1 MSELVVDAR
10 ILVYRVTVGLIDSE
24 ETGGL
29 EGRLLGAS
37 ALVAPSCEFM
47 RSYRMLKTLGAEG
60 YLTPSDVVRLS
71 MLVCESGVELRPL
84 WPWDI
89 PRISALNCHPPDA
102 WYQHRRES
110 GCSVPYE
117 KRRAADA
124 RSRMSDRGLLTDL
137 PKAATA
143 GCVLRRD
150 RKTWGLSREQHCRV
164 TGVFN

>member
-89 PRISALNCHPPDA
+89 PRISALNCHPSDA
-102 WYQHRRES
+102 WCISIAES
-110 GCSVPYE
+110 LGVPFLT
-117 KRRAADA
+117 RNAA
-124 RSRMSDRGLLTDL
+124 
-137 PKAATA
+137 
-143 GCVLRRD
+143 LR
-150 RKTWGLSREQHCRV
+150 TLEVACPIEV
-164 TGVFN
+164 Y